1 MALRFSEV
9 TMKDGHHESRFFVL
23 GFPQE
28 PEQMD
33 GWTAYR
39 RFLEELTED
48 TTVDIQARAFL
59 YGDEDVFDA
68 TPEEVAYIT
77 MRDER
82 DPGFLSRCQPVGEA
96 SFNFHWCPKELF
108 GTVDTDTLEL

>member
-1 MALRFSEV
+1 MALRFSEI
-9 TMKDGHHESRFFVL
+9 TMKDGHRESRFFVS

-28 PEQMD
+28 SEHLD
-33 GWTAYR
+33 GWTAYH

-48 TTVDIQARAFL
+48 TTVDIQVRAFL

-82 DPGFLSRCQPVGEA
+82 DPVSFLNRCQPVGEA
-96 SFNFHWCPKELF
+96 DFNLHWCPKELF
-108 GTVDTDTLEL
+108 GADTPEL

>member
-1 MALRFSEV
+1 MALRFSEI
-9 TMKDGHHESRFFVL
+9 TMKDGHRESRFFVS

-28 PEQMD
+28 SEQLD
-33 GWTAYR
+33 GWTAYH

-48 TTVDIQARAFL
+48 TTVDIQVRAFL

-82 DPGFLSRCQPVGEA
+82 DPGFLDRCRFVGETN
-96 SFNFHWCPKELF
+96 FNLHWCPKELF
-108 GTVDTDTLEL
+108 DTVDTDIPEL

>member
-1 MALRFSEV
+1 MALRFSEI
-9 TMKDGHHESRFFVL
+9 TMKDGHRESRFFVS

-28 PEQMD
+28 SEQLD
-33 GWTAYR
+33 GWTAYH
-39 RFLEELTED
+39 RFLEELTEN
-48 TTVDIQARAFL
+48 TTVDIQVRAFL

-82 DPGFLSRCQPVGEA
+82 DPVSFLNRCQSVGEEN
-96 SFNFHWCPKELF
+96 FNLHWCPKELF
-108 GTVDTDTLEL
+108 DTDIPEL